1 MALSC
6 LIPQGSCLQ
15 QALWELPGLW
25 VIITRHARQ
34 WDWDWEKAGKRFCPG
49 VTTSRAMEGETTAG
63 AVETFKRDPRLRH
76 WFGADQESG
85 IHLHPAGPLQDVADG

>member
-1 MALSC
+1 
-6 LIPQGSCLQ
+6 
-15 QALWELPGLW
+15 
-25 VIITRHARQ
+25 
-34 WDWDWEKAGKRFCPG
+34 
-49 VTTSRAMEGETTAG
+49 MEGETTAG